1 MGPLQGPLLEDI
13 VVVCLSITTSD
24 DNVVIVLSF
33 TTSDDVVVVVVLSF
47 TTSDD
52 VVVIVVLSFMTSDV
66 DDPPP
71 RNRELMLESPLAGVD
86 DRERRL

>member
-1 MGPLQGPLLEDI
+1 MGPLLGPFLEDV
-13 VVVCLSITTSD
+13 VVVCLSFTTSD
-24 DNVVIVLSF
+24 DNVVIDLSF
-33 TTSDDVVVVVVLSF
+33 TTSHDVVVIVVVSFMTSDDVVVAVVLSF
-47 TTSDD
+47 T
-52 VVVIVVLSFMTSDV
+52 TSDV

>member
-1 MGPLQGPLLEDI
+1 MGPLLGPFLEDV
-13 VVVCLSITTSD
+13 VVVCLSFTTSD

-33 TTSDDVVVVVVLSF
+33 TTSDDVVVIVVLSF
-47 TTSDD
+47 T
-52 VVVIVVLSFMTSDV
+52 MSDV

>member
-1 MGPLQGPLLEDI
+1 MGPLLGPFLEDV
-13 VVVCLSITTSD
+13 VVVCLSFTTPD
-24 DNVVIVLSF
+24 DNVIDLSF
-33 TTSDDVVVVVVLSF
+33 TTSDDVAVVVVLSF

-52 VVVIVVLSFMTSDV
+52 VVVIVVLSFRTSDV

>member
-1 MGPLQGPLLEDI
+1 MGPLLGPFLEDV
-13 VVVCLSITTSD
+13 VVVCLSFTTSD
-24 DNVVIVLSF
+24 DNVVI
-33 TTSDDVVVVVVLSF
+33 DLSF

-52 VVVIVVLSFMTSDV
+52 VVVIVVLSFPTSDV